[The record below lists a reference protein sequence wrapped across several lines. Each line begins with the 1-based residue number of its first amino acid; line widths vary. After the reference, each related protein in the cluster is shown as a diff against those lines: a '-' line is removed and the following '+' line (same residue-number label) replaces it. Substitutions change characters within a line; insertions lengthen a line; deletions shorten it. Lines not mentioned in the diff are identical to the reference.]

1 MDTMVENDTRETHW
15 ELSRSDSD
23 QLLNFLFPDEV
34 LFPKGTGE
42 LAQKSDHY
50 TMEQVLDNCI
60 AKGLYFRTVNPIPGS
75 GASKEAFGY
84 WSGAPLLDAKAPA
97 AREGS
102 LASFFNLVVATVNQ
116 ACAMVTV
123 R

>member
-15 ELSRSDSD
+15 ELSRLDSD

-50 TMEQVLDNCI
+50 TMEQVLAHCI
-60 AKGLYFRTVNPIPGS
+60 SKGLYIQAVDSVS
-75 GASKEAFGY
+75 GFSFSEKASNY
-84 WSGAPLLDAKAPA
+84 WAGAPQLDAKAPTA
-97 AREGS
+97 CEGS
-102 LASFFNLVVATVNQ
+102 LASFFNVVIGAVNQ

>member
-1 MDTMVENDTRETHW
+1 MVENDTHEMHW

-34 LFPKGTGE
+34 LFPKGMGE
-42 LAQKSDHY
+42 LAQKLDHY
-50 TMEQVLDNCI
+50 MMEQVLDNCI
-60 AKGLYFRTVNPIPGS
+60 AKGLYFQTVNPIPGS
-75 GASKEAFGY
+75 GSSKEAFGY
-84 WSGAPLLDAKAPA
+84 WSGAPPLDAKAPA
-97 AREGS
+97 AHEGL
-102 LASFFNLVVATVNQ
+102 LASFFNLVVVTVNQ